1 MGRKEDRTGQGGK
14 DGQSVGRQL
23 CQSGQ
28 GDAERRM
35 LHSLHQLLCCF
46 VTSFLKRPSVKMC
59 GEVLRTQLTLNSIL
73 LAVEV
78 TRLSTEQ

>member
-1 MGRKEDRTGQGGK
+1 MGRR
-14 DGQSVGRQL
+14 L

-28 GDAERRM
+28 GDAKRRM

-46 VTSFLKRPSVKMC
+46 FTSLLKCPTVKMC
-59 GEVLRTQLTLNSIL
+59 REVLRTQLALSSVL